1 MNLIPVSSNEK
12 TIPMTVSLKTDVHH
26 VFRDA
31 WKLFLRGELTE
42 LTDENVP
49 SELTAISG
57 SAFRNCSSLETVSL
71 SNIKTIGT
79 YCFYDCRIENFS
91 MPKLENAENYSLA
104 YNSFTAV
111 TLPNLI
117 NAKNGAFWYC
127 SELETADFEKL
138 VSIYSQA
145 FYQCSKLENLI
156 LRSTTMVSLSSIN
169 ALSNTKI
176 ASGEGFI
183 YVPESLITTYQ
194 SDVIW
199 NTYSERFRAVET
211 LAD

>member
-1 MNLIPVSSNEK
+1 MNLIPISSNEK
-12 TIPMTVSLKTDVHH
+12 TIPMTITLKTDVHH

-31 WKLFLRGELTE
+31 WKLFLKGELTE
-42 LTDENVP
+42 LTDANVP

-57 SAFRNCSSLETVSL
+57 SAFRNCSSLNTVNL

-79 YCFYDCRIENFS
+79 YCFYDCRITSFS

-104 YNSFTAV
+104 YNSFTSV
-111 TLPNLI
+111 TFPNLI

-127 SELETADFEKL
+127 SELVTADFEKL

-176 ASGEGFI
+176 ASGEGYIF
-183 YVPESLITTYQ
+183 VPLNLITEYQ
-194 SDVIW
+194 NDVIW
-199 NTYSERFRAVET
+199 STYSDRFLSLNDLIR
-211 LAD
+211 